1 MPEHIYS
8 KTCRT
13 AVPLEALFSWHERA
27 GALER
32 LTPPW
37 MTLRNIKKKGG
48 IETGARVSMEMKPAA
63 SPIPIFMPMAAEHVG
78 YEKNRFFM
86 DMLVNGPFS
95 EWEHTHLFSRG
106 LTGGG
111 QLEDRV
117 RYALPFHLPKPWRPR
132 VEKELNRL
140 FTYRHRV
147 MCEDLA
153 RHCQFHDT
161 AQDNAIFYDKTE
173 ALPIHGA
180 NCGDAK
186 KMGIGSEAS
195 VPHETSACP
204 TGGRKE
210 TPLTIVISGASGP
223 VGQALIPFLTTGGHR
238 AIQLV
243 RRAPQNNDEIEWNP
257 YKGELDLTLSPSFR
271 GYPLNSSEQGTM
283 GAAQD
288 RPQKIDV
295 VINLNGYHIGSG
307 RWTKKTRE
315 IIIES
320 RNRSTELLSEKII
333 ALPPKLRPELFIS
346 ASATG
351 FYGECGAD
359 CVDEN
364 SCSGDLFI
372 SKVCEDWEACAKGVE
387 DAGIRTV
394 FARMGVVLTPAGG
407 ALERLLPLFLMGL
420 GAKIGSG
427 EQYMSWIS
435 MDDLV
440 YALYHIMGNQKIS
453 GAVNLVSPNP
463 VTNLEFTQ
471 TLGQVLSRPTP
482 FTIPSA
488 LIRLIWGK
496 MGEEVLLAST
506 RVHPDQLDESN
517 FRFSYPTLDEAL
529 RHVLGRTDEGTID

>member
-1 MPEHIYS
+1 MAEHIYR

-13 AVPLEALFSWHERA
+13 TVPLEALFSWHERP

-37 MTLRNIKKKGG
+37 MTLRNIKKRGG
-48 IETGARVSMEMKPAA
+48 IETGARVSMKMGPAA

-86 DMLVNGPFS
+86 DMLVKGPFS
-95 EWEHTHLFSRG
+95 KWEHTHLFSTDP
-106 LTGGG
+106 TGGG

-117 RYALPFHLPKPWRPR
+117 HYALPFHLPKPWIPM

-153 RHCQFHDT
+153 RHYPFYGNAQRNRT
-161 AQDNAIFYDKTE
+161 ASKKIEVSPT
-173 ALPIHGA
+173 HGA
-180 NCGDAK
+180 DA
-186 KMGIGSEAS
+186 SL
-195 VPHETSACP
+195 TN
-204 TGGRKE
+204 GRKE

-238 AIQLV
+238 VIQLV
-243 RRAPQNNDEIEWNP
+243 RRAPQNHDEIQWNP
-257 YKGELDLTLSPSFR
+257 YQGTLDLTLPPSFR
-271 GYPLNSSEQGTM
+271 NHPLNASKQYTM
-283 GAAQD
+283 DAAQNTSE
-288 RPQKIDV
+288 KIDV

-307 RWTKKTRE
+307 RWTKKTKE

-320 RNRSTELLSEKII
+320 RNRSTALLSEKIR

-372 SKVCEDWEACAKGVE
+372 SQVCEDWEACAKGVE

-440 YALYHIMGNQKIS
+440 YALHHIMGNQKIS

-496 MGEEVLLAST
+496 MGDEVLLAST
-506 RVHPDQLDESN
+506 RVHPDQLDTSN
-517 FRFSYPTLDEAL
+517 FRFSYPTLDETL
-529 RHVLGRTDEGTID
+529 RHILGREDEGIIG